1 MLFSTVNSEH
11 SRVSMFGWLECFSH
25 QREFHTRR
33 ESRAWRRGKKIIIRE
48 KQTSSQYHIR
58 AAATTPY
65 RRTRDRVCWSAWTWA
80 IKLIFV
86 SLELR
91 RECCFVVD
99 NDERRAREL
108 ELYVNGNFFCCC
120 CCLWST
126 TSRRRK
132 STCLCVRVVSLSRV
146 EIFTSWN
153 YFIIIISGRK
163 RRRRKRKEKKNWARN
178 VDIRANIGLN
188 ERFMVRIFTASS
200 RWRRR
205 RRWASGVVAFD
216 HIFRE
221 IVNTQP
227 RARERST
234 WKGDIV
240 SRVWSS
246 CQCWPEIIAVT
257 PQLWLKTFKSP
268 HTQFTI
274 LSTRA
279 RPCEGREE
287 QKNSSEKQQHDSVK
301 KKNRKIIKYNFYH
314 SLFQH
319 CRHDMAPPRCREKAL
334 KVRVTPPPIVAY
346 QHRVSLLLITYA
358 KPRMTNVNGGG
369 VLGTCEWEKNRNEI
383 ETFPLAYT
391 IWWITQVL
399 ILFVFHLRN
408 SLSPIFRQHVHCC
421 DDTNKI

>member
-1 MLFSTVNSEH
+1 MLFCC
-11 SRVSMFGWLECFSH
+11 R
-25 QREFHTRR
+25 QRRATG
-33 ESRAWRRGKKIIIRE
+33 SRAQIVCERKFFLLLLLLLVINNISPPQVDLFVCARRLALSCRDIHELKLLYHYHLRAKEKEKKM
-48 KQTSSQYHIR
+48 
-58 AAATTPY
+58 
-65 RRTRDRVCWSAWTWA
+65 
-80 IKLIFV
+80 
-86 SLELR
+86 
-91 RECCFVVD
+91 
-99 NDERRAREL
+99 
-108 ELYVNGNFFCCC
+108 
-120 CCLWST
+120 
-126 TSRRRK
+126 
-132 STCLCVRVVSLSRV
+132 
-146 EIFTSWN
+146 
-153 YFIIIISGRK
+153 K
-163 RRRRKRKEKKNWARN
+163 RKKNWARN

-227 RARERST
+227 RARERTT
-234 WKGDIV
+234 WKRDIV

-287 QKNSSEKQQHDSVK
+287 QKNSSEKKQHDSVK